1 MGTRLT
7 EVSFGLAVV
16 AAVILL
22 VLPIYAG
29 FEGSRATHATLLE
42 MSGTYALLVVMFPV
56 AVSLLPLLVRKR
68 PLRITA
74 ALLMGAFALIGS
86 FTIGLFYLPAAI
98 VMFLAAGTHDC
109 PSVRTEK
116 HA

>member
-7 EVSFGLAVV
+7 EVSFGLAV
-16 AAVILL
+16 AAAIILL
-22 VLPIYAG
+22 VLPVYSG

-42 MSGTYALLVVMFPV
+42 VNGTYALLVVMFPV

-74 ALLMGAFALIGS
+74 AFLMGAFALIGS

-98 VMFLAAGTHDC
+98 VMFRAARAHDC
-109 PSVRTEK
+109 ASVNTEK

>member
-22 VLPIYAG
+22 FLPVY
-29 FEGSRATHATLLE
+29 SDLTLLE
-42 MSGTYALLVVMFPV
+42 QNGTWAIIPVVFPV
-56 AVSLLPLLVRKR
+56 AMALLPVLFKR
-68 PLRITA
+68 RAMRMA
-74 ALLMGAFALIGS
+74 AACLMGGFTLLGM
-86 FTIGLFYLPAAI
+86 FTIGFFYLPAAI
-98 VMFLAAGTHDC
+98 VMFLATATHDC
-109 PSVRTEK
+109 PPVRNEK